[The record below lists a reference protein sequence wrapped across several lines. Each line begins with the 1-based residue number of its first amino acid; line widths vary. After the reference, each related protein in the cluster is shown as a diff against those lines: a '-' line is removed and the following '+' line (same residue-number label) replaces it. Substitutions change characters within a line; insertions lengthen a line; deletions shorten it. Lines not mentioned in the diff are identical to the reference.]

1 MKQFN
6 PQSKFSLSIKELI
19 TAALG
24 LGSLLAVFFTLKAD
38 IALAK
43 QLPIPEVT
51 RIELSYKDELIKNDF
66 KNMREDISDIKND
79 NNYIKDYI
87 ITKRKKKKK

>member
-1 MKQFN
+1 MKKFN

-19 TAALG
+19 TGALG

-43 QLPIPEVT
+43 QL
-51 RIELSYKDELIKNDF
+51 LYQKSQKLNCLIK
-66 KNMREDISDIKND
+66 MS
-79 NNYIKDYI
+79 
-87 ITKRKKKKK
+87 

>member
-1 MKQFN
+1 MKKFN

-51 RIELSYKDELIKNDF
+51 QIELSYKDELIKNDF

-79 NNYIKDYI
+79 INYIKDYI
-87 ITKRKKKKK
+87 IKNKK

>member
-1 MKQFN
+1 MKKFN

-24 LGSLLAVFFTLKAD
+24 LGSLLA
-38 IALAK
+38 
-43 QLPIPEVT
+43 
-51 RIELSYKDELIKNDF
+51 YKDELIKNDF

-79 NNYIKDYI
+79 INYIKDYI
-87 ITKRKKKKK
+87 IKNKK